1 MHCKNVHPRQLL
13 RRTPSGIKIVL
24 ESLERD
30 ANRINTSHLGR
41 TSVREYRVSRSGAVL
56 AVI

>member
-1 MHCKNVHPRQLL
+1 MHCKNVHPGQLL
-13 RRTPSGIKIVL
+13 RGTPSGLSLSI
-24 ESLERD
+24 LERD
-30 ANRINTSHLGR
+30 ANRINASRLGR